1 MNNLEANVNELVG
14 AVLRLPPPR
23 RQGNMGMAAPVR
35 KAVKLTEEFC

>member
-1 MNNLEANVNELVG
+1 MSNRKPNASELVG

-23 RQGNMGMAAPVR
+23 GQDNIGMATLVR

>member
-23 RQGNMGMAAPVR
+23 GQDNIGMATLVR
-35 KAVKLTEEFC
+35 KAVKPAKEFC